1 METSASRGSL
11 AGVPLG
17 AVRTAG
23 WLAVALLVAA
33 ALAGP
38 AAPIVEGQNH
48 SPGGP
53 PGNNG
58 TVKVDGEPFDTHPDN
73 EPHVG
78 CTFQIDWYGF
88 DANVRSDVTFE
99 SQPPTGPVR
108 VLLQDSVTLD
118 GDDNSGGGSEAG
130 LDAQRT
136 YTLSFDGIEP
146 HPNQGYHVKL
156 TINTEGSQ
164 GADVKHK
171 VFWVQGCVT
180 TTTTTTTA
188 TTTTGTTTTGTTTT
202 GTTTT
207 GTTTTG
213 TTTTGTTTTGTTTTA
228 TTTTTT
234 TTTITPVVVV
244 TTTTTTPTGG
254 VLPTQGTPPPP
265 PTSVA
270 GPTGT
275 VLGATGVPSLPPTDA
290 GDAPARTGDTGW
302 RTALLVLAA
311 ILGLVLAAAPRPVAR
326 KVRSRH

>member
-1 METSASRGSL
+1 METGASRGSL
-11 AGVPLG
+11 AGVPVG

-23 WLAVALLVAA
+23 WLAVALLVAV

-38 AAPIVEGQNH
+38 AAPVVGGQNH

-88 DANVRSDVTFE
+88 DASVMSRVRFE

-108 VLLQDSVTLD
+108 ILLEDSVILD
-118 GDDNSGGGSEAG
+118 NDDNSGGGSEAG
-130 LDAQRT
+130 LDGQRT
-136 YTLSFDGIEP
+136 YTLSFAGIEP

-202 GTTTT
+202 T
-207 GTTTTG
+207 
-213 TTTTGTTTTGTTTTA
+213 TTTTA
-228 TTTTTT
+228 T
-234 TTTITPVVVV
+234 PVVLVI

-254 VLPTQGTPPPP
+254 VLPATGAPSQSVLPAQGTPPPE
-265 PTSVA
+265 
-270 GPTGT
+270 GG
-275 VLGATGVPSLPPTDA
+275 VLGATGVPTAPPTDS
-290 GDAPARTGDTGW
+290 DTAPARSGDAGW

-311 ILGLVLAAAPRPVAR
+311 ILGMILAAAPRPATKRVRAR
-326 KVRSRH
+326 D